1 VVSPQSS
8 LSIQCAN
15 PNCGVPNPQTERH
28 CHQCGAVVPRILVR
42 AFNLD
47 WSHMR
52 VGDLVGDRYAYWG
65 HNLLLD
71 TRPGEAPEVPNEVPA
86 LAVPYLRLLGYRPHI
101 PQPYGILR
109 YASDQGSALLFEGL
123 PVEPETGRPFPSFLA
138 SWGSASP
145 LRQLNWLWQ
154 LANLWKPCADL
165 GVASSLLD
173 FELIHTEGSWVRL
186 MALQVDDGPKGPRL
200 GDLGRAWKGL
210 VPHPAIA
217 DYFNHLLEQLIL
229 HRISNAAGLLHSLE
243 QALEALVQ
251 PEPAIPVAIAA
262 CTDPGPSRERN
273 EDGCYPASGAD
284 QQAAPIPRH
293 ASFAIVCDGLGGHE
307 SGEVASDLAI
317 AILSDRLTTFLDRL
331 GSNIPLLSRTEQVL
345 GRALLDANAAI
356 AERNDREAREERH
369 RMGTTAVTA
378 LQLGRHLFIAHVGD
392 SRIYRLSRSGC
403 HQVTLDDDLASRET
417 RLGYAFYR
425 DVCRQPSAGALVQAL
440 GMASSDYL
448 APALRR
454 FFLDEDC
461 IFLLC
466 SDGISDFELVERFW
480 PDLALPV
487 LDGHQ
492 TVLDAARRA
501 VALANQHNGHDNATI
516 ALIYARAGDAL
527 AQTPPLA
534 PVVTAAIAPA
544 DTAPAA
550 TEPNPTAPPKTKIPG
565 PPAPAAAPA
574 KANASP
580 PSDPTAAPANPGL
593 WLLTLAIVLLGGGTL
608 AVWLRPRLTAFLP
621 SSSPTPSP
629 TVTAPTPEP
638 IAPSPIP
645 LAVGNILE
653 ATDPNPLAVH
663 PQPNLDRPATGTLVA
678 GTLLAVEAIATPNG
692 TRWIQVRICRTP
704 ALPNVAP
711 PTAPNRPEIG
721 AKPPLIAPSP
731 SPNPLP
737 AGAVGWLQ
745 DSALTPAVMPA
756 TSATAIA
763 TCQPPSP

>member
-1 VVSPQSS
+1 M
-8 LSIQCAN
+8 
-15 PNCGVPNPQTERH
+15 
-28 CHQCGAVVPRILVR
+28 R

-52 VGDLVGDRYAYWG
+52 IGDLVGDRYAYWG

-71 TRPGEAPEVPNEVPA
+71 TRPGEAPDVPSEVPP

-123 PVEPETGRPFPSFLA
+123 PVDPETGRPFPKLQGA
-138 SWGSASP
+138 WEATSP

-154 LANLWKPCADL
+154 LANLWKPCAEL

-173 FELIHTEGSWVRL
+173 FDLIHVEGSWVRL

-217 DYFNHLLEQLIL
+217 DYFNHLLDQLIL
-229 HRISNAAGLLHSLE
+229 HRISSVAGLLHSLE
-243 QALEALVQ
+243 QALETLVQ

-273 EDGCYPASGAD
+273 EDGCHPASGAD

-317 AILSDRLTTFLDRL
+317 AILSERLTAFLDRL
-331 GSNIPLLSRTEQVL
+331 GGNIPLLSRTEQVL
-345 GRALLDANAAI
+345 SRALLDANAAI

-466 SDGISDFELVERFW
+466 SDGISDFDLVERFW

-516 ALIYARAGDAL
+516 ALIYARAGDAPP
-527 AQTPPLA
+527 QTPPLP
-534 PVVTAAIAPA
+534 PVVTAAIAA
-544 DTAPAA
+544 AAAPS
-550 TEPNPTAPPKTKIPG
+550 EPNPPAPPRPKTVPSASTAPHPKAT
-565 PPAPAAAPA
+565 AAPA
-574 KANASP
+574 GP
-580 PSDPTAAPANPGL
+580 PSNPTAAPANPGL

-608 AVWLRPRLTAFLP
+608 AVWLRPRISAFLP
-621 SSSPTPSP
+621 S
-629 TVTAPTPEP
+629 APTPTPTAPLPAPPP
-638 IAPSPIP
+638 IAPAPVP
-645 LAVGNILE
+645 LAVGDILE
-653 ATDPNPLAVH
+653 ATAPNPLAAY
-663 PQPNLDRPATGTLVA
+663 PQPNLDRPASGTLVT

-704 ALPNVAP
+704 ALPNVAAA
-711 PTAPNRPEIG
+711 PTAPDRP
-721 AKPPLIAPSP
+721 AIAP
-731 SPNPLP
+731 PLP
-737 AGAVGWLQ
+737 AGALGWLQ
-745 DSALTPAVMPA
+745 DSALTPAAAPA
-756 TSATAIA
+756 SSPSAITA
-763 TCQPPSP
+763 CQPPAP